1 MKINKL
7 RDQLVTQIE
16 KLEKGEISIDTAR
29 EITRAAQTI
38 TDTIRVEIIYSKS
51 INTKRKI
58 DFMDYNLTPLTE

>member
-7 RDQLVTQIE
+7 RDQLISQII
-16 KLEKGEISIDTAR
+16 KLENGEISIDTAK

-51 INTKRKI
+51 INTKPKI
-58 DFMDYNLTPLTE
+58 DFMEYQS